1 MNGFLIDI
9 CLKSFSLIVKEA
21 KDELVEGVK
30 YEIIDDLDEY
40 EPLKNKKKPQVECG
54 TCKKS
59 FRSKVALNSHMR
71 EAHDDAKEDLP
82 TAPTNSRNG
91 SKVRKFASKLRP
103 IF

>member
-1 MNGFLIDI
+1 M
-9 CLKSFSLIVKEA
+9 KEA

-71 EAHDDAKEDLP
+71 EAHNDDAKEDLP
-82 TAPTNSRNG
+82 IAAPTNSKNG
-91 SKVRKFASKLRP
+91 SKVRKFQ
-103 IF
+103 

>member
-40 EPLKNKKKPQVECG
+40 EPLKNKKKPP
-54 TCKKS
+54 KKS
-59 FRSKVALNSHMR
+59 VRSKVASNSHMR

-82 TAPTNSRNG
+82 ITPTNSRNG
-91 SKVRKFASKLRP
+91 SKVSKFASKL
-103 IF
+103 